1 MTVELA
7 SLIVAAGLVVG
18 VLSALLGVG
27 GGLLMVPFMVVAL
40 GEGQHLAEG
49 TSLLVIVP
57 TAIVGS
63 LANLRSEFVSW
74 RRAGLLGASG
84 IAGAYVG
91 ASIALELDPARLQA
105 LFGVFLGVMGARQVY
120 GALRRLRSRSTT
132 AH

>member
-1 MTVELA
+1 MTIELGT
-7 SLIVAAGLVVG
+7 LIVAAGLVVG

-57 TAIVGS
+57 TAMVGS
-63 LANLRSEFVSW
+63 LANLRSDFVSW
-74 RRAGLLGASG
+74 HHAALLGAGG

-91 ASIALELDPARLQA
+91 ASIALQLDPGRLQA

-120 GALRRLRSRSTT
+120 ASLRKLRSRPA